1 VEPEGTQ
8 SPEDVDGLRYD
19 EAVVGDTEI
28 GILTSKALRALTKAS
43 RACLLYD
50 FDNEAVADFLR
61 ELEWRLERL
70 LEHGPLQLEVRPWE
84 LVRDGE
90 VVYREEDREKSLAFR
105 LYYDGVRSL
114 VIHPDIS
121 WEEITRIVGILS
133 IRYTDIRQ
141 QEEDVVTL
149 LWKAHLEHVDVEA
162 VESYTPIDDELD
174 EDAGSADR
182 RRFRSDFYGRVHTHE
197 LPRPEL
203 AQAAEVEYRTI
214 PADRLAELHAEGS
227 AEALPGLCSR
237 LVELLMQGAADPDDP
252 LAADL
257 CLPLIRD
264 IRDYLLS
271 EQDSERLLEAV
282 RVVHG
287 VAAKLSDST
296 ARTAMLAVFTD
307 REAFAR
313 MVDAAIAADE
323 VPEALVEVMTVAPVD
338 ELEILLQVVA
348 SRWSADGEKVGRQL
362 LAAALG
368 DRIRQMSDVVLRLSG
383 PLAAGVLE
391 IAIERDPEF
400 ATLLAVAMVRRQD
413 RSLRLKALEA
423 LKWLPYRSEVGRV
436 LIDNALDT
444 GGPEIC
450 ARAAE
455 VLVAKGERRA
465 FPAVAR
471 AIKKS
476 ADAGARS
483 SDLEPLGHALA
494 HLDPSRAVSQFRDWI
509 QPEKLL
515 KRVRA
520 TPGPL
525 WQLAISSLA
534 TVRGEEAGDLLQW
547 IHARA
552 DGKLKMDCIQAMAR
566 QKELGKSG

>member
-8 SPEDVDGLRYD
+8 SSEDVDGLRYD

-70 LEHGPLQLEVRPWE
+70 LEHGPLRLEVRPWE
-84 LVRDGE
+84 LVRDDE

-149 LWKAHLEHVDVEA
+149 LWKADLEHVDMDA

-174 EDAGSADR
+174 EDASSADR

-203 AQAAEVEYRTI
+203 AQATGVEYRTI
-214 PADRLAELHAEGS
+214 PADRIAELHAEDS
-227 AEALPGLCSR
+227 EEALPGLCSR

-307 REAFAR
+307 REAFAK
-313 MVDAAIAADE
+313 MVDAAITADE

-348 SRWSADGEKVGRQL
+348 SRWSADGEKVGREL

-368 DRIRQMSDVVLRLSG
+368 DRIRQMSDVVLRLSD
-383 PLAAGVLE
+383 PLAAAVLE
-391 IAIERDPEF
+391 IAIEGDPEF

-423 LKWLPYRSEVGRV
+423 LKC
-436 LIDNALDT
+436 DNALDT

-483 SDLEPLGHALA
+483 SELEPLGHALA
-494 HLDPSRAVSQFRDWI
+494 QLDPSRAVSQFRDWI

-525 WQLAISSLA
+525 WQLAISSLS
-534 TVRGEEAGDLLQW
+534 TVRGEEAGDLLRW